1 MAEHMTPADAAVAL
15 AGMPL
20 PDSVRELE
28 RHLLQLPQI
37 DLGTQML
44 VHGGVCSRAIMIPA
58 GCCLTGA
65 LTSLPN
71 TCIVLGDITVT
82 TEQGVRRITGF
93 AMLPAEPGAKRAGI
107 AHADTWWITCHHTE
121 LTDVAEI
128 EDEMTPEADMLQT
141 RRQALGHNAPQALED

>member
-1 MAEHMTPADAAVAL
+1 MGLTPESATVAL
-15 AGMPL
+15 AGMPSS
-20 PDSVRELE
+20 DSVRELE

-44 VHGGVCSRAIMIPA
+44 VHGGVCTRAILIPA

-65 LTSLPN
+65 LTNLPN

-82 TEQGVRRITGF
+82 TEHGVRRITGF
-93 AMLPAEPGAKRAGI
+93 EVLPAAPGAKRAGI
-107 AHADTWWITCHHTE
+107 AHADTWWVTCHHTD

-128 EDEMTPEADMLQT
+128 EDEMTPEPEMLQT
-141 RRQALGHNAPQALED
+141 RRQALGNNAPPALEG